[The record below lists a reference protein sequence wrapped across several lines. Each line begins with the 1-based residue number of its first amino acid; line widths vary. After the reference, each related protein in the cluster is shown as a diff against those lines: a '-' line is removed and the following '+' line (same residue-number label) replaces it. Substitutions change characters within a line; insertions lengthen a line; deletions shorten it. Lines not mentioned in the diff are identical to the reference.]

1 MESPVAAALNL
12 APATRLFTFEAL
24 GTLLFAVPMLMVTTS
39 GHPRVP
45 EWAQLLGLALLLTMI
60 VALMHTCRLTIAEGL
75 RLITCGATGQ
85 GEAAA
90 RRLHQQSGAERRL
103 GWLLVLYP
111 AALAILLPVPDTWVR
126 FWFWSTLLLSLSAL
140 LSLGLL
146 LRGAGHTDCRQ
157 EGLLKATGP

>member
-1 MESPVAAALNL
+1 VSTVLNRN
-12 APATRLFTFEAL
+12 PATRLFAFEAL
-24 GTLLFAVPMLMVTTS
+24 GTVLCAVPMLMVTAS

-60 VALMHTCRLTIAEGL
+60 GALTHTCRLTIADGL

-85 GEAAA
+85 GEGAA

-111 AALAILLPVPDTWVR
+111 VVLAILLPVPDTWVR
-126 FWFWSTLLLSLSAL
+126 FWFWSTLLLSLSAM

-146 LRGAGHTDCRQ
+146 LRGAGHADCRQ
-157 EGLLKATGP
+157 EGLLKAAGP